1 MDIKKALNILEI
13 ENTDIDYKF
22 LKKRYHTF
30 ALRYHPDKND
40 NLPESCEKFQK
51 INEAY
56 HFLCKELN
64 LIDENQNINEQDCDT
79 SNKKKEGSTIYM
91 DLLSVFMMGLMD
103 GKYNDLIFKI
113 IKDIVIDY
121 KKISLKLFEN
131 LDRETSVKIYSFL
144 SKHKKTFHLND
155 LILEEV
161 REIVQ
166 QKYTNVLVYKL
177 NPGINDLINNNI
189 FKLNVFGKICFVPLW
204 MNESYFEIL
213 EYEVI
218 VLCEPELPED
228 IRIDEYNNL
237 HIKKIVM
244 MDEIIDAFKNDL
256 SIKLNIG
263 EKVFEIPLNELKL
276 VKEQIF
282 VIKNNGLLK
291 MEDIELDLNLS
302 KKADIIVKIIIQ

>member
-1 MDIKKALNILEI
+1 MDIKNALKILEI
-13 ENTDIDYKF
+13 EDTNFDFKF

-64 LIDENQNINEQDCDT
+64 MIDEDNITEDDCSDT
-79 SNKKKEGSTIYM
+79 SNKQNGSSTIYM
-91 DLLSVFMMGLMD
+91 DLLNVFMRGILD

-131 LDRETSVKIYSFL
+131 LDKETCVKIYSFL
-144 SKHKKTFHLND
+144 SKYKKIFHLND

-177 NPGINDLINNNI
+177 NPSINDLINNNL
-189 FKLNVFGKICFVPLW
+189 FKLNVLDKVCFVPL
-204 MNESYFEIL
+204 
-213 EYEVI
+213 
-218 VLCEPELPED
+218 
-228 IRIDEYNNL
+228 
-237 HIKKIVM
+237 
-244 MDEIIDAFKNDL
+244 
-256 SIKLNIG
+256 G
-263 EKVFEIPLNELKL
+263 
-276 VKEQIF
+276 
-282 VIKNNGLLK
+282 
-291 MEDIELDLNLS
+291 
-302 KKADIIVKIIIQ
+302 